1 MALALVAVVVAF
13 AAAVQL
19 ATGFGFALVCVP
31 LLIVFVDPHLAVLIA
46 LQIGL
51 VGALYQ
57 AVEGRREIDRGVVGR
72 ITVAAFVGL
81 PVGGWVYARSSPE
94 VLKVL
99 IGVIIVTAVVFLARG
114 LSFRRSSP
122 IVDLTA
128 GLLTGFLT
136 TSTGTSGPP
145 IVTVLHARNVSPR
158 VFRATTSTIFSVLD
172 GVAILG
178 YVVTGRFPF
187 WLFLATLAT
196 LPGLAVGAWVGIAAR
211 RRLSPDAFRVAVLI
225 LLAATGLAAIVT
237 AFL

>member
-1 MALALVAVVVAF
+1 VAAVVAF
-13 AAAVQL
+13 ASAVQL

-31 LLIVFVDPHLAVLIA
+31 LLILFVDPHLAVLIA

-51 VGALYQ
+51 IGALYQ
-57 AVEGRREIDRGVVGR
+57 AVEGRREINRRVVGR

-81 PVGGWVYARSSPE
+81 PVGGWVYARSSPD

-99 IGVIIVTAVVFLARG
+99 IGVIIVTAVMFLARG
-114 LSFRRSSP
+114 LSIRRSSP

-145 IVTVLHARNVSPR
+145 IVTVLHARNVSPP

-172 GVAILG
+172 GVAIIG
-178 YVVTGRFPF
+178 YVVTGRFPL

-196 LPGLAVGAWVGIAAR
+196 LPGLVLGAWVGIAAR
-211 RRLSPDAFRVAVLI
+211 RRLSREGFRLALLVLVAEP
-225 LLAATGLAAIVT
+225 GLSDVVT